1 LHIHQLVARLAWGDA
16 IGNQV
21 RYLQSLLRSWGHT
34 SDIYAD
40 AWDDACRDQVRPA
53 KQYLKDATRDA
64 VLLVHHSFESRLVP
78 LIARA
83 RGRKLLVYHNI
94 TPARL
99 FEGFDRGAV
108 LACDA
113 ARAELLALR
122 PHVDGAFG
130 YSRFSAEELVAA
142 GYPRVDVLPF
152 AIDWNAFD
160 TPPDPALMA
169 ELDDGCANILFVGRA
184 VPSKHVDD
192 VLRVFTAYQR
202 LYQPKS
208 RLLVAGNIHRDAPY
222 GGFLHGLKDLLGPER
237 IQFLGRVSAAQL
249 SACFASATAYLS
261 MSRHEGF
268 GVPLLE
274 AMYRDV
280 PVVAYGA
287 AAVPETMGGA
297 GLTTFS
303 RDPVDVAQLLAVVER
318 DPGLRDQVLTAQ
330 RARVAALT
338 QKAVA
343 AQVRAALQGWLNG
356 SGPGPAQAPVHEPP
370 TVELVCPG
378 LSARPDAPMSRLAL
392 ELHRLLP
399 GSRLLSLKGRGE
411 EPALSF
417 APRPVEGAPVWH
429 FTPDQPV
436 GPAPEPLP
444 GSSSLE
450 TWVRASSSPVVLLGS
465 DTATA
470 QALMPAV
477 GRRAWGVRDAAA
489 TTDEATTEASRHH
502 LGPRLLELDTSD
514 TQAVARAVVQALSL
528 STRRGTRHAPR

>member
-1 LHIHQLVARLAWGDA
+1 MHIHQLVTRLAWGDA

-34 SDIYAD
+34 SEIYAD
-40 AWDDACRDQVRPA
+40 SWDDACRDQVRLA
-53 KQYLKDATRDA
+53 KNYPREATRDS
-64 VLLVHHSFESRLVP
+64 VLLVHHSFESRQVP
-78 LIARA
+78 LIARS

-99 FEGFDRGAV
+99 FEGYDRGAM
-108 LACDA
+108 LSCDV
-113 ARAELLALR
+113 ARVELLALR
-122 PHVDGAFG
+122 PHVDGAFA

-152 AIDWNAFD
+152 AIDWHAFD

-169 ELDDGCANILFVGRA
+169 ELDDGHSNILFVGRA
-184 VPSKHVDD
+184 VPSKYVDD
-192 VLRVFTAYQR
+192 VMRVFTAYQR

-208 RLLVAGNIHRDAPY
+208 RLLIAGNIHRDAPY
-222 GGFLHGLKDLLGPER
+222 GSFLHGLKDVLGPDR
-237 IQFLGRVSAAQL
+237 IRFMGRVNAAQL

-303 RDPVDVAQLLAVVER
+303 REPMDVAQLLAVLER
-318 DPGLRDQVLTAQ
+318 EPALRQQVLTAQ
-330 RARVAALT
+330 RARVAALS
-338 QKAVA
+338 QQAVA
-343 AQVRAALQGWLNG
+343 IQVRDILQRWLG
-356 SGPGPAQAPVHEPP
+356 GRGPRETAPPSSAS

-378 LSARPDAPMSRLAL
+378 FSARPDAPMSRLAR
-392 ELHRLLP
+392 ELHRRLP
-399 GSRLLSLKGRGE
+399 DSRLLALRARGE
-411 EPALSF
+411 EPTLSLG
-417 APRPVEGAPVWH
+417 PQSVEGAPVWH
-429 FTPDQPV
+429 FTADQPP
-436 GPAPEPLP
+436 GSEPEPLP

-450 TWVRASSSPVVLLGS
+450 TAVRASPGKVVLLGT
-465 DTATA
+465 DTAVA
-470 QALMPAV
+470 QALMTGV
-477 GRRAWGVRDAAA
+477 GRRSWGVRDTAVA
-489 TTDEATTEASRHH
+489 TDEVSMEAARHH
-502 LGPRLLELDTSD
+502 LGPRLLEMNRSDLDG
-514 TQAVARAVVQALSL
+514 VADRLVQALS
-528 STRRGTRHAPR
+528 SKRGARHARR

>member
-1 LHIHQLVARLAWGDA
+1 MHIHQLVTRLAWGDA

-34 SDIYAD
+34 SEIYAD
-40 AWDDACRDQVRPA
+40 SWDDACKEQVRPA
-53 KQYLKDATRDA
+53 KSYPREATRDS
-64 VLLVHHSFESRLVP
+64 VLLVHHSFESRQVP
-78 LIARA
+78 LIARS

-99 FEGFDRGAV
+99 FEGYDRGAA
-108 LACDA
+108 LSCDT
-113 ARAELLALR
+113 ARVELLALR
-122 PHVDGAFG
+122 PHVDGAFA

-160 TPPDPALMA
+160 TPPDPSLMA
-169 ELDDGCANILFVGRA
+169 ELDDGCSNILFVGRA
-184 VPSKHVDD
+184 VPSKYVDD

-202 LYQPKS
+202 LYQPRS
-208 RLLVAGNIHRDAPY
+208 RLLIAGNIHRDAPY
-222 GGFLHGLKDLLGPER
+222 GSFLHGLKDLLGPER
-237 IQFLGRVSAAQL
+237 IQFLGRVNAAQL

-303 RDPVDVAQLLAVVER
+303 REPMDVAQLLAVLER
-318 DPGLRDQVLTAQ
+318 DSSLRQQVLAAQ
-330 RARVAALT
+330 RARVAALS
-338 QKAVA
+338 QQAVA
-343 AQVRAALQGWLNG
+343 TQVRNTLLRWLG
-356 SGPGPAQAPVHEPP
+356 ARDAGPAATPSEAPAI
-370 TVELVCPG
+370 ELVCPG
-378 LSARPDAPMSRLAL
+378 FTSRPDAPMSRLAR
-392 ELHRLLP
+392 ELHRRLP
-399 GSRLLSLKGRGE
+399 DSRILALRGRGE
-411 EPALSF
+411 EPVLSLG
-417 APRPVEGAPVWH
+417 PRTSEGASVWH

-450 TWVRASSSPVVLLGS
+450 TAVRASSGKVVLLGTDS
-465 DTATA
+465 GVS
-470 QALMPAV
+470 QALLGAV
-477 GRRAWGVRDAAA
+477 GRRGWGVRDAA
-489 TTDEATTEASRHH
+489 TVTDEAATEAARHH
-502 LGPRLLELDTSD
+502 LGPRLLELDRSD
-514 TQAVARAVVQALSL
+514 LDAVANTLVQGLS
-528 STRRGTRHAPR
+528 SKRGARHARR

>member
-1 LHIHQLVARLAWGDA
+1 MHIHQLVTRLAWGDA

-34 SDIYAD
+34 SEIYAD
-40 AWDDACRDQVRPA
+40 SWDDACRDQVRAARSYPRE
-53 KQYLKDATRDA
+53 ATRDS
-64 VLLVHHSFESRLVP
+64 VLLVHHSFESRQVP
-78 LIARA
+78 LIARS

-99 FEGFDRGAV
+99 FEGYDRGAV

-113 ARAELLALR
+113 ARLELLALR
-122 PHVDGAFG
+122 PHVDGAFA

-169 ELDDGCANILFVGRA
+169 ELDDGCSNILFVGRA
-184 VPSKHVDD
+184 VPSKYVDD

-208 RLLVAGNIHRDAPY
+208 RLLIAGNIHRDAPY
-222 GGFLHGLKDLLGPER
+222 GGFLHGLKDLLGPDR
-237 IQFLGRVSAAQL
+237 IQFLGRVNAAQL

-303 RDPVDVAQLLAVVER
+303 REPMDVAQLLAVLER
-318 DPGLRDQVLTAQ
+318 EPALRQQVLTAQ
-330 RARVAALT
+330 RARVAGLS

-343 AQVRAALQGWLNG
+343 AQVRTALQGWLGG
-356 SGPGPAQAPVHEPP
+356 SGPGPAVAASQAPAI
-370 TVELVCPG
+370 ELVCPG
-378 LSARPDAPMSRLAL
+378 FSARPEAPMSRLAR
-392 ELHRLLP
+392 ELHRRLP
-399 GSRLLSLKGRGE
+399 DSRILALRGRGE
-411 EPALSF
+411 EPTLSLG
-417 APRPVEGAPVWH
+417 PQTTGGAPVWH

-436 GPAPEPLP
+436 GPAPELLP
-444 GSSSLE
+444 SSSSLE
-450 TWVRASSSPVVLLGS
+450 TAVRASSGKVVLLGV
-465 DTATA
+465 DTAAA
-470 QALMPAV
+470 QALMASV
-477 GRRAWGVRDAAA
+477 GRRSWGVRDAAGA
-489 TTDEATTEASRHH
+489 SDEASTEAARHH
-502 LGPRLLELDTSD
+502 LGPRLVELDRTD
-514 TQAVARAVVQALSL
+514 LDAVANVLVQALS
-528 STRRGTRHAPR
+528 SKKKRGARDARR